1 MSKLVLETRREV
13 MREVA
18 KQFPGGQDCAAAKLG
33 IKPKRLENQVYE
45 TAGCTPLSD
54 SEIHALEQVSGTHH
68 LPDYICRMY
77 GGAFMPLPVVDDLDS
92 VELHTRSVDVAAKR
106 GRLDV
111 LIAEALAD
119 GLVTSGEAAVIR
131 AALAS
136 YQAAHA
142 SELHATMILFGE
154 KA

>member
-1 MSKLVLETRREV
+1 MSRQVLETRREV
-13 MREVA
+13 MKEVT

-54 SEIHALEQVSGTHH
+54 SELFALEQVTGTHH

-77 GGAFMPLPVVDDLDS
+77 GGAFMPLPVADQIDS
-92 VELHTRSVDVAAKR
+92 VELHSRSVDVAAKR
-106 GRLDV
+106 GRVDV
-111 LIAEALAD
+111 LIAESLAD
-119 GLVTSGEAAVIR
+119 NKITASEAALLH

-142 SELHATMILFGE
+142 SELFATISLYG
-154 KA
+154 AAH